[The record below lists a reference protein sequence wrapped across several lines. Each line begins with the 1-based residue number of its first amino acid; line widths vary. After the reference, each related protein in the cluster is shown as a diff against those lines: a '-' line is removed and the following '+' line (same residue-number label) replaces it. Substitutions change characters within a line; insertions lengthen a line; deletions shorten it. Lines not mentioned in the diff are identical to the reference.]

1 MQAPLTALLLCNDSE
16 SLQVI
21 DRTFEDYSV
30 STYFCMN
37 GQTANVSASQRKF
50 DLLMLDFDEPGA
62 DELIDFRPTDLW
74 GYPSVVIAMGSN
86 PEVMKQALNKRVH
99 FTLQK
104 PFTPELMS
112 NTLKAGYS
120 LIVQEKRKSFRHP
133 VCIDANATYLQG
145 DTRFVLENARVLDIS
160 QTGICMQSDSAIA
173 KDSIVFLD
181 FKLPETEVPLSVIG
195 KVMWSDSNGRAG
207 IQFRFMTPI
216 ELQNLRNW
224 LVQRYPWDVEL
235 AERAQQEPTPAIVPV
250 WIH

>member
-1 MQAPLTALLLCNDSE
+1 MQAPLTALLLCNDDE

-74 GYPSVVIAMGSN
+74 GYPSVVIAIGSN
-86 PEVMKQALNKRVH
+86 PDVMKQALSKRVH

-133 VCIDANATYLQG
+133 VCIEANATFLQ
-145 DTRFVLENARVLDIS
+145 DKTRCVMQNTKILDIS
-160 QTGICMQSDSAIA
+160 QTGIRLQSDLTIL
-173 KDSIVFLD
+173 KDSVVFLD
-181 FKLPETEVPLSVIG
+181 FKLPETEIALSIIG
-195 KVMWSDSNGRAG
+195 KAMWSDSSGRAG
-207 IQFRFMTPI
+207 IQFRFMAPL
-216 ELQNLRNW
+216 ELKDLDEW
-224 LVQRYPWDVEL
+224 LVQRSPWDVEL
-235 AERAQQEPTPAIVPV
+235 TARTQQEPVSQTVPV
-250 WIH
+250 WVN